1 MPRETTPWQGVG
13 GVIRVCAMNKL
24 FATVTAPAP
33 RATPVLRPVPAPGPA
48 RKASPTRCF
57 VRDLVMDALIGVYA
71 HERST
76 SQRIRLNLD
85 LEVVAPGVT
94 GEDLAEMVKGLV
106 GQGHV
111 TLIETLAERIA
122 DRCLDDDRVAAVT
135 VRVEKLDVFPD
146 AASVGVEI
154 ERSRS

>member
-1 MPRETTPWQGVG
+1 MPWQDGD
-13 GVIRVCAMNKL
+13 GVIGVCAMNKL

-33 RATPVLRPVPAPGPA
+33 RSAPAA
-48 RKASPTRCF
+48 LSTRCF

-71 HERST
+71 HERIKP
-76 SQRIRLNLD
+76 QRIRLSLD
-85 LEVVAPGVT
+85 LDVVAPGVT
-94 GEDLAEMVKGLV
+94 GEDMAAVVKGLV
-106 GQGHV
+106 SQGHV

-122 DRCLDDDRVAAVT
+122 ERCLSDERIASVK

-154 ERSRS
+154 ERARA